1 MKIIQNIRYLF
12 QLLWNHNKKYF
23 WVTALAFLLPAVTNL
38 IQVVF
43 PREILESL
51 EEAADFTGT
60 VILAVAMHAPFCH
73 GNAVLLCGV
82 QKAWLCGGL

>member
-1 MKIIQNIRYLF
+1 MRPGIGKRKRALKIIQNIRYLF

-43 PREILESL
+43 PRKSWNPWRKRRTLQ
-51 EEAADFTGT
+51 G
-60 VILAVAMHAPFCH
+60 
-73 GNAVLLCGV
+73 
-82 QKAWLCGGL
+82 Q